1 MSIGLH
7 SFEGWPFM
15 FKVKDHEGMS
25 PSKHILSS
33 WGQGLKMH
41 LKLAHNAPM
50 PLTHPLGTS
59 SKIMHVLQG
68 MVMWCEPLIKF
79 NLEFVPRPNVHQVR
93 FHVFQH
99 HPPFHIVVL
108 K

>member
-1 MSIGLH
+1 LPLSTSLGMTIGLH

-33 WGQGLKMH
+33 WGQGLKTH
-41 LKLAHNAPM
+41 FKLAHNAPM

-59 SKIMHVLQG
+59 SKNCACPSRYG
-68 MVMWCEPLIKF
+68 YVM
-79 NLEFVPRPNVHQVR
+79 
-93 FHVFQH
+93 
-99 HPPFHIVVL
+99 
-108 K
+108 